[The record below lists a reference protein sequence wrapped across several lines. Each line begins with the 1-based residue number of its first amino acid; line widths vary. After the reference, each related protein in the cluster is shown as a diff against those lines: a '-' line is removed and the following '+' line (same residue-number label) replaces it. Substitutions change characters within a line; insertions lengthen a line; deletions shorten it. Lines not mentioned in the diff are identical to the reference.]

1 MSDASLERKL
11 MKSEEQNWLEELEH
25 DEEFQR
31 ELAKL
36 HELAARRGI
45 SAAALLLELLD
56 SPSTKRML
64 AEMRSSQ

>member
-1 MSDASLERKL
+1 

-31 ELAKL
+31 ELAKF

-45 SAAALLLELLD
+45 SAAELLLD
-56 SPSTKRML
+56 SPRIKQML